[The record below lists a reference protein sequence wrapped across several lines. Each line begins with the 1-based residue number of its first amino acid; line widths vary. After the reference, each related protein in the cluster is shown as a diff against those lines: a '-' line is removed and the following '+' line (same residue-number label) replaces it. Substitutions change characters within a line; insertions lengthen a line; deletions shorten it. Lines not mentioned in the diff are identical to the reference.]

1 MWAKASHPPAAAA
14 RKAARPKRMTR
25 EAGLRRARRTSTKA
39 EAAVA
44 ARAASW
50 SRPKSRND
58 IPAHGTPLI
67 EFGRVLPQVVIL
79 GGGFGGLAA
88 ARALAAAPVL
98 LLVLDRRN
106 HHLFQPLL
114 YQVATAGL
122 SPAEIASPIR
132 RILRRQKNATVLL
145 AEATAVLP
153 DKKRVTLSDGDV
165 GYDWLILATGAT
177 HSYFGHD
184 AWAPFAPGLKTLE
197 DALEI
202 RRRVLVAFEA
212 AEREPEAEKRRPWLT
227 FVVIG
232 GGPTGVEMAGAFA
245 EVARHTLARDF
256 RHIDPRT
263 ARVIL
268 VEAGPRILAAYP
280 PDLSEKAARQLE
292 ALGVQVWT
300 GKGVTAVEA
309 DGVQMAGDRLGAR
322 TVVWAAGVQGSPLAR
337 TLGVP
342 LDRAGRVKVEPDLA
356 PAAMQMGRH
365 AGENLLRA
373 MRAEPPRPFRYR
385 DKGSLATIGR
395 SRAVAVFGAMKLT
408 GFVAWAAWL
417 GIHIFFLIGF
427 RNRFVVLFTWAW
439 AYLTHQRSARLI
451 LGRPSSPA

>member
-1 MWAKASHPPAAAA
+1 
-14 RKAARPKRMTR
+14 
-25 EAGLRRARRTSTKA
+25 
-39 EAAVA
+39 VA
-44 ARAASW
+44 
-50 SRPKSRND
+50 
-58 IPAHGTPLI
+58 
-67 EFGRVLPQVVIL
+67 PQVVIL

-88 ARALAAAPVL
+88 ARALAAAPARV
-98 LLVLDRRN
+98 LVLDRRN

-132 RILRRQKNATVLL
+132 RILRRQENATVLL

-153 DKKRVTLSDGDV
+153 GKKRVILSDGEV
-165 GYDWLILATGAT
+165 GYDWLIVATGAT

-256 RHIDPRT
+256 RHIDPTT

-268 VEAGPRILAAYP
+268 LEAGPRILAAYP

-300 GKGVTAVEA
+300 GTGVTAVDA

-342 LDRAGRVKVEPDLA
+342 LDRAGRVKVEPDLTVPGRPEIFVIGDLAAIEQDGRPVPGVA

-373 MRAEPPRPFRYR
+373 MRGEPPRPFRYR

-451 LGRPSSPA
+451 LGRPSSSV

>member
-1 MWAKASHPPAAAA
+1 MKDLP
-14 RKAARPKRMTR
+14 
-25 EAGLRRARRTSTKA
+25 
-39 EAAVA
+39 
-44 ARAASW
+44 
-50 SRPKSRND
+50 
-58 IPAHGTPLI
+58 
-67 EFGRVLPQVVIL
+67 LPQVVIL

-88 ARALAAAPVL
+88 ARALGGAPVRV
-98 LLVLDRRN
+98 LVLDRRN

-132 RILRRQKNATVLL
+132 RILRRQTNATVLL
-145 AEATAVLP
+145 AEATALLP
-153 DKKRVTLSDGDV
+153 EKRRVVLSDGEV
-165 GYDWLILATGAT
+165 AYDWLIVATGAT

-212 AEREPEAEKRRPWLT
+212 AEREPEVEKRRSWLT
-227 FVVIG
+227 FIVIG

-256 RHIDPRT
+256 RHIDPKT

-300 GKGVTAVEA
+300 GTGVTAVDAE
-309 DGVQMAGDRLGAR
+309 GVQMAGDRLRAR
-322 TVVWAAGVQGSPLAR
+322 TVMWAAGVQGSPLAG
-337 TLGVP
+337 TLGAP
-342 LDRAGRVKVEPDLA
+342 LDRAGRVKVQPELTVPGRPEIFVIGDLAAIEQDGRPVPGVA

-365 AGENLLRA
+365 AGQNLVRA
-373 MRAEPPRPFRYR
+373 LQGEPPRPFRYR
-385 DKGSLATIGR
+385 DKGSLATVGR
-395 SRAVAVFGAMKLT
+395 SRAVAVFGAVKLA
-408 GFVAWAAWL
+408 GFAAWAAWL
-417 GIHIFFLIGF
+417 GVHIFFLIGF

-451 LGRPSSPA
+451 LGRPSSSA